1 MLQSAPWDSGA
12 APDGPAMTALRTIIA
27 RIAIIIRGTALAEM
41 LVQVIIWHSFYLVKP
56 WLLWGPVVALAW
68 GSTAMVHLR
77 GHRPSGRFAC
87 ADSAVYAALALTAAS
102 CVPAAMR
109 GEAGSW
115 LFILVTSQVIVPV
128 WFASE
133 RLSAPLAITP
143 AIAFAV
149 GTALVA
155 STHLV
160 TASLRNASAALLFLV
175 VALHWL
181 VRLMLRSR
189 AVRADTALAAA
200 DRDACE
206 QYVILSRNIEKR
218 EQDRLLHDT
227 VLNTLTAIAR
237 SGSNTS
243 IGQCRQDIAML
254 ERALGESADA
264 ATGGPPKTGPLAA
277 IAAVVS
283 EMRARGLTVDL
294 QIAGGGR
301 PAVPSRRPVA
311 PNSPAATPA
320 VLPAMGGASA
330 PASVPGPITAAVAQ
344 ATREAL
350 ANVAAHAGT
359 GKAWVTASLT
369 PPDEGGAAR
378 PGQLRVTIRDAGAG
392 FDVSRVE
399 PGRLGVRR
407 SITERVEDWGGAASV
422 QSAPGEGTTVYL
434 SWPAASAGMVSP
446 VVSTAGVGAGQGEG
460 PW

>member
-1 MLQSAPWDSGA
+1 MLQSAPWDSGTA
-12 APDGPAMTALRTIIA
+12 LDGPAMTALRTIIA
-27 RIAIIIRGTALAEM
+27 RIAIILRGTALAEM
-41 LVQVIIWHSFYLVKP
+41 LVQVIIWHSFYLARP

-68 GSTAMVHLR
+68 GSTAMAYLR
-77 GHRPSGRFAC
+77 SHCPSWQLVC

-115 LFILVTSQVIVPV
+115 LFILVTSQVIVPI
-128 WFASE
+128 WFAPKA
-133 RLSAPLAITP
+133 LSAPLAVTS

-149 GTALVA
+149 GTALA
-155 STHLV
+155 PSTHLV
-160 TASLRNASAALLFLV
+160 TASLRDASAALLFLV
-175 VALHWL
+175 VAVHWL
-181 VRLMLRSR
+181 VRLMLRTR
-189 AVRADTALAAA
+189 AVRADAALAAA
-200 DRDACE
+200 DRDACD
-206 QYVILSRNIEKR
+206 QYVILSRNIEQR

-227 VLNTLTAIAR
+227 VLNTLTAIAL
-237 SGSNTS
+237 SGSTTA

-254 ERALGESADA
+254 ERALSESGDA
-264 ATGGPPKTGPLAA
+264 ATGGLPDAGPLAA

-283 EMRARGLTVDL
+283 EMRARGLIVDL
-294 QIAGGGR
+294 QIAGGL
-301 PAVPSRRPVA
+301 AAA
-311 PNSPAATPA
+311 PNGLPAKDGAGSPAP
-320 VLPAMGGASA
+320 L
-330 PASVPGPITAAVAQ
+330 PGPIAAAMAQ

-407 SITERVEDWGGAASV
+407 SITERVEDWGGSASV
-422 QSAPGEGTTVYL
+422 QSAPGEGTTVCL
-434 SWPAASAGMVSP
+434 SWPAASVGIVPP
-446 VVSTAGVGAGQGEG
+446 VVRAAGVGAGQEEG
-460 PW
+460 QW